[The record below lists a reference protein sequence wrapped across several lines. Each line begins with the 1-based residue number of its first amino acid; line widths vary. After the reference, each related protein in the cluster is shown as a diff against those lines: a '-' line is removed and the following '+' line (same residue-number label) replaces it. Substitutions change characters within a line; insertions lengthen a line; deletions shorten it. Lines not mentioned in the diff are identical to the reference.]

1 MLPWLIAIPLA
12 YLAGSIPFGVLI
24 ARAKG
29 VDIRAHGSG
38 NTGATNVGRVLGF
51 RFFLLC
57 FVLDMLKGLVPTL
70 AAGLGAGVVGQRD
83 IAQTDAWLWLAVMAG
98 AVLGHMFSPFLGF
111 KGGKGVATGLGALL
125 GVFPILTLAAAS
137 AAIVWGL
144 TFAIWRYVSLASIA
158 AAIALPVATTA
169 ALWDRLTGDAPLGA
183 VPFLSVTLLL
193 AALVVVRHRSNIRRL
208 LAGEEHRVGAPRPN
222 PEPGP
227 ESGPEPG
234 PEPGRES
241 GPDADATA

>member
-12 YLAGSIPFGVLI
+12 YFAGAIPFGVLI

-57 FVLDMLKGLVPTL
+57 FSLDMLKGLVPTL
-70 AAGLGAGVVGQRD
+70 AAGLAAGVVGARD
-83 IAQTDAWLWLAVMAG
+83 IAPTDAWLWLAVMA
-98 AVLGHMFSPFLGF
+98 ATVLGHMFSPFLRF

-125 GVFPILTLAAAS
+125 GVFPILTLAAGC

-158 AAIALPVATTA
+158 AAIALPIAT
-169 ALWDRLTGDAPLGA
+169 ALTLWPQLTGDTPLHA
-183 VPFLSVTLLL
+183 LPFLGVTLILG
-193 AALVVVRHRSNIRRL
+193 ALVVFRHRANICRL
-208 LAGEEHRVGAPRPN
+208 LHGEEHKIGAPSDP
-222 PEPGP
+222 PPSS
-227 ESGPEPG
+227 ESAG
-234 PEPGRES
+234 
-241 GPDADATA
+241 